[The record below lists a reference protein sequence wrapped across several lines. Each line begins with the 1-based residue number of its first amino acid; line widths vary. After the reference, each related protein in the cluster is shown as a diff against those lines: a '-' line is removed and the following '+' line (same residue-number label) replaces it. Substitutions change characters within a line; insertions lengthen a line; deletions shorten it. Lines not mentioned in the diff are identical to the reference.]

1 MPNAPFLFFFCSLSM
16 MSVSLS
22 IGLLEHHLVDADDI
36 ATMRDDEKHLVRRW
50 EGAGGFL

>member
-1 MPNAPFLFFFCSLSM
+1 M

-36 ATMRDDEKHLVRRW
+36 ATMTDDEKQQGSYMLGDNAIYV
-50 EGAGGFL
+50 